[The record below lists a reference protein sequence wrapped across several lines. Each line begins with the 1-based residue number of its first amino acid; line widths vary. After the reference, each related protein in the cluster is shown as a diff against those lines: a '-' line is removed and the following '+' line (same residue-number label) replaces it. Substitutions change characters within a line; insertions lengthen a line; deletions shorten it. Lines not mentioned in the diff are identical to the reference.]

1 LARGRE
7 RATGLA
13 VGSEHDLFLDIGR
26 DSQTNHPTKGIPIRP
41 RGTGKQLMNEWTDG
55 SLINDDAIDSLTDAQ
70 LDEVLAILSK
80 IK

>member
-1 LARGRE
+1 
-7 RATGLA
+7 
-13 VGSEHDLFLDIGR
+13 
-26 DSQTNHPTKGIPIRP
+26 
-41 RGTGKQLMNEWTDG
+41 MNEWTDG